1 MKFGA
6 GTYVEEGTYKLKGD
20 SVSWTVDN
28 FTIIGIAKGS
38 VLQTTMGTIIGGKRT
53 YNKD

>member
-28 FTIIGIAKGS
+28 FTIIGIAN
-38 VLQTTMGTIIGGKRT
+38 
-53 YNKD
+53 YNGNHYRG